1 MKKYFL
7 YIAAALLAFTSC
19 DDSQYELQNLV
30 PGQYHK
36 ILVVK
41 DSGKHNKTLYDTGD
55 ADTTNI
61 SVMKVGSDPSLTAH
75 VDVRTLTDE
84 ELRAQYSELEGV
96 NYKTLSSDCY
106 HITNTTL
113 DYASSDRYK
122 TCQVILDPHAIETV
136 MATEQAA
143 TWVLPL
149 KFESKSDSVNANS
162 NEYLIIV
169 DAVVSP
175 KIGFVSETP
184 SVQIIEKAKAADYTQ
199 TLSIGLDVSNKWDVD
214 CGLSVDESYVAT
226 YNQLHSTEFT
236 LLPKSYYELP
246 NSVKLEKGKDQAQVD
261 VKIKASSLPAGDY
274 VLPVALSQVSRFETS
289 SSKVVPLVVRVMG
302 NRLDRS
308 SWKVTAN
315 TEEPTGEGSGNGVV
329 SCMLDGNLSTY
340 WHSQW
345 SGGSHALPYEITID
359 MKSVHTIDHVSFYQR
374 QNTYYADTKDVKIS
388 VSTDNAKW
396 TEVSSYQL
404 QRIVEEQLFEVS
416 STKARYIKFSVT
428 SSHRDGAASL
438 AEFYVYGE

>member
-84 ELRAQYSELEGV
+84 ELQSKYSELEGV
-96 NYKTLSSDCY
+96 NYKMLSSECF
-106 HITNTTL
+106 HIANTSL
-113 DYASSDRYK
+113 DYTSSDRYK
-122 TCQVILDPHAIETV
+122 ICQVTLDPHAVETV
-136 MATEQAA
+136 MATDPAA

-149 KFESKSDSVNANS
+149 TFESKTDSVNSNS

-175 KIGFVSETP
+175 KVGFVSEIP
-184 SVQIIEKAKAADYTQ
+184 SAKIVEKSKAADYTQ
-199 TLSIGLDVSNKWDVD
+199 SLVLGLDTNNKWNVD

-226 YNQLHSTEFT
+226 YNQQHSTEFK
-236 LLPKSYYELP
+236 LLPQAYYELP
-246 NSVKLEKGKDQAQVD
+246 NTVKLEKGKDQTQVD

-274 VLPVALSQVSRFETS
+274 VLPVALSTVSRFEIS
-289 SSKVVPLVVRVMG
+289 SSKVIPLVVRVMG

-315 TEEPTGEGSGNGVV
+315 TEEPTGEGSGNGVA
-329 SCMLDGNLSTY
+329 SCILDGNLSTY

-345 SGGSHALPYEITID
+345 NGGSHALPYEITID
-359 MKSVHTIDHVSFYQR
+359 MNGVHAIDHISFYQR
-374 QNTYYADTKDVKIS
+374 QNQWYTDTKDVEVS
-388 VSTDNAKW
+388 VSADKSQW
-396 TEVSSYQL
+396 TVVGSFQL
-404 QRIVEEQLFEVS
+404 QKILDEQLFEVS
-416 STKARYIKFSVT
+416 SIKARYVKLSVT
-428 SSHRDGAASL
+428 SSHRGDAASL